1 MSVNNKR
8 FKKPSLMIQIVIG
21 ALAGILVGYFSKTA
35 GLQLEILGTIFMNL
49 IQMVIVPL
57 IFPVIILAIVNIS
70 DSKSFGKVSGNSF
83 IYFFSVTTGLIV
95 LSILVGNWT
104 KIGSYFQA
112 GSISTEALDGIASG
126 IDFRSFFLSIVP
138 SNLFQAF
145 ADGNLL
151 PILFFGI
158 FLGLALV
165 SIGEKAR
172 PVISFFESWSQ
183 AMFKMVDYAIS
194 FAPIGVFGFLAYDIA
209 AYGIGNLFS
218 LGQFVLFTYLAFA
231 VVVFVFFPIIAW
243 FFHVSYF
250 ALLKEISDLVLVVFT
265 TGSSSVVL
273 PSLIDRL
280 KKFGV
285 SPSVSSFVTPLG
297 YSFNLDGACVYIS
310 LATMFIVNMYDV
322 TLGLGEMVALVL
334 FLTVITKGI
343 ATVPSGAVV
352 VLLAAATQLGLP
364 AQGVALMV
372 SVDFFINMGRSAVNV
387 IGNALAPAVIAKSE
401 KALIHNRTTVQQKK
415 QQSWIDKI

>member
-1 MSVNNKR
+1 MLANSER
-8 FKKPSLMIQIVIG
+8 IKKPSLMLQVVIG
-21 ALAGILVGYFSKTA
+21 GLAGILVGYFSKTL
-35 GLQLEILGTIFMNL
+35 GFQLEILGTIFMNL
-49 IQMVIVPL
+49 IQMIIVPL

-70 DSKSFGKVSGNSF
+70 DAKTFGKVAGKSF
-83 IYFFSVTTGLIV
+83 IYFFTVTTGLII
-95 LSILVGNWT
+95 LSILAGKWT
-104 KIGSYFQA
+104 GIGSNFQTGA
-112 GSISTEALDGIASG
+112 ISTESLDGIASG
-126 IDFRSFFLSIVP
+126 IDFQSFFLSIVP
-138 SNLFQAF
+138 SNIFQAF

-151 PILFFGI
+151 PIIFFGI

-165 SIGEKAR
+165 SIGEKGQ

-183 AMFKMVDYAIS
+183 AMFKMVDYAIL

-218 LGQFVLFTYLAFA
+218 LGQFVLFTYAAFML
-231 VVVFVFFPIIAW
+231 VVLIVFPLIAW
-243 FFHVSYF
+243 IFHVPYF
-250 ALLKEISDLVLVVFT
+250 ALLREVSDLIVVVFT

-285 SPSVSSFVTPLG
+285 SPSVSAFVTPLG
-297 YSFNLDGACVYIS
+297 YSFNLGGACVYIS

-322 TLGLGEMVALVL
+322 TLGFGEIVALVL
-334 FLTVITKGI
+334 FLTIVTKGI

-364 AQGVALMV
+364 AEGVALMV

-387 IGNALAPAVIAKSE
+387 VGNALAPVLIAQSE
-401 KALIHNRTTVQQKK
+401 DAFGYDKQADYKK
-415 QQSWIDKI
+415 EVAEVSK

>member
-1 MSVNNKR
+1 MLTNSKR
-8 FKKPSLMIQIVIG
+8 IQRPSLMLQVVIG
-21 ALAGILVGYFSKTA
+21 GLAGILVGYFSKTV

-49 IQMVIVPL
+49 IQMIIVPL

-70 DSKSFGKVSGNSF
+70 DAKTFGKVAGKSF
-83 IYFFSVTTGLIV
+83 IYFFTVTTGLII
-95 LSILVGNWT
+95 LSILAGKWT
-104 KIGSYFQA
+104 GIGSNFQTGA
-112 GSISTEALDGIASG
+112 VSTESLDGIASG
-126 IDFRSFFLSIVP
+126 IDFQSFFLSIVP
-138 SNLFQAF
+138 SNIFQAF

-151 PILFFGI
+151 PIIFFGI

-165 SIGEKAR
+165 SIGEKGQ

-183 AMFKMVDYAIS
+183 AMFKMVDYAIL

-209 AYGIGNLFS
+209 AYGIGNLLS
-218 LGQFVLFTYLAFA
+218 LGQFVLFTYAAFM
-231 VVVFVFFPIIAW
+231 VIVLIIFPLIAW
-243 FFHVSYF
+243 FFHVPYF
-250 ALLKEISDLVLVVFT
+250 ALLREVSDLIVVVFT

-285 SPSVSSFVTPLG
+285 SPSISAFVTPLG
-297 YSFNLDGACVYIS
+297 YSFNLGGACVYIS

-322 TLGLGEMVALVL
+322 TLGFGEIVALVL
-334 FLTVITKGI
+334 FLTIVTKGI

-364 AQGVALMV
+364 AEGVALMV

-387 IGNALAPAVIAKSE
+387 VGNALAPVLIAQSE
-401 KALIHNRTTVQQKK
+401 EAFVYDKLTDYKK
-415 QQSWIDKI
+415 EVAEVND

>member
-1 MSVNNKR
+1 MSGNTR
-8 FKKPSLMIQIVIG
+8 TMKKPSLMLQVIIG
-21 ALAGILVGYFSKTA
+21 AVAGIIVGYFSKNA
-35 GLQLEILGTIFMNL
+35 GLQLEVLGTIFMNL
-49 IQMVIVPL
+49 IQMIIVPL

-70 DSKSFGKVSGNSF
+70 DSKSFGKVAGKSF
-83 IYFFSVTTGLIV
+83 IYFFSVTTGLII
-95 LSILVGNWT
+95 LSILAGKWT
-104 KIGSYFQA
+104 GIGSNFQT
-112 GSISTEALDGIASG
+112 GSISTESLDGIASG
-126 IDFRSFFLSIVP
+126 IDFQSFFLSIVP

-151 PILFFGI
+151 PIIFFGI
-158 FLGLALV
+158 FLGLSLV
-165 SIGEKAR
+165 SIGEKGR
-172 PVISFFESWSQ
+172 PVIVFFESWSQ

-209 AYGIGNLFS
+209 AYGIGNLLS
-218 LGQFVLFTYLAFA
+218 LGQFVLFTYLAFM
-231 VVVFVFFPIIAW
+231 VVVLLVFPIIAW
-243 FFHVSYF
+243 FFHVPYF
-250 ALLKEISDLVLVVFT
+250 ALLKEISDLIILVFT

-285 SPSVSSFVTPLG
+285 SPAISSFVTPLG

-322 TLGLGEMVALVL
+322 TLGFGEIVALVL

-343 ATVPSGAVV
+343 AAVPSGAVV

-364 AQGVALMV
+364 AEGVALMV

-387 IGNALAPAVIAKSE
+387 VGNALAPVLIAQSE
-401 KALIHNRTTVQQKK
+401 TAFEYEKNGDFTKEALESKK
-415 QQSWIDKI
+415 

>member
-1 MSVNNKR
+1 MKTEKKWI
-8 FKKPSLMIQIVIG
+8 KKPSLTTQVLIG
-21 ALAGILVGYFSKTA
+21 AMAGIVVGYFSKTV
-35 GLQLEILGTIFMNL
+35 GLQLEIFGTIFMNL
-49 IQMVIVPL
+49 IQMIIIPL

-70 DSKSFGKVSGNSF
+70 DTKSFGKVAGKSF
-83 IYFFSVTTGLIV
+83 MYFFTVTTGLII
-95 LSILVGNWT
+95 LSILAGKWT
-104 KIGSYFQA
+104 AIGSHFEA
-112 GSISTEALDGIASG
+112 GNMTIESLDGIASG
-126 IDFRSFFLSIVP
+126 IDFQTFFLSIVP

-151 PILFFGI
+151 PILFFGVL
-158 FLGLALV
+158 LGLALV
-165 SIGEKAR
+165 SIGEKAQ

-183 AMFKMVDYAIS
+183 AMFKMIDYAIS

-218 LGQFVLFTYLAFA
+218 LGQFVLFTYVAFA
-231 VVVFVFFPIIAW
+231 VVVFVIFPIIAW
-243 FFHVSYF
+243 LFHIPYF
-250 ALLKEISDLVLVVFT
+250 ALLKTIGDLVLVVFT

-280 KKFGV
+280 KKYGV
-285 SPSVSSFVTPLG
+285 SPAVSSFVTPLG
-297 YSFNLDGACVYIS
+297 YSFNLNGACVYIS

-322 TLGLGEMVALVL
+322 TLGLGEIIALVL
-334 FLTVITKGI
+334 FLTIVTKGI

-364 AQGVALMV
+364 AEGVALMV

-387 IGNALAPAVIAKSE
+387 IGNALAPVIIAQTEKELAYGKTRVQMAKE
-401 KALIHNRTTVQQKK
+401 LK
-415 QQSWIDKI
+415 

>member
-1 MSVNNKR
+1 MSGNTR
-8 FKKPSLMIQIVIG
+8 TMKKPSLMLQVIIG
-21 ALAGILVGYFSKTA
+21 AVAGIIVGYFSKNA
-35 GLQLEILGTIFMNL
+35 GLQLEVLGTIFMNL
-49 IQMVIVPL
+49 IQMIIVPL

-70 DSKSFGKVSGNSF
+70 DSKSFGKVAGKSF
-83 IYFFSVTTGLIV
+83 IYFFSVTTGLII
-95 LSILVGNWT
+95 LSILAGKWT
-104 KIGSYFQA
+104 GIGSNFQT
-112 GSISTEALDGIASG
+112 GSISTESLDGIASG
-126 IDFRSFFLSIVP
+126 IDFQSFFLSIVP

-151 PILFFGI
+151 PIIFFGI
-158 FLGLALV
+158 FLGLSLV
-165 SIGEKAR
+165 SIGEKGR
-172 PVISFFESWSQ
+172 PVIVFFESWSQ

-209 AYGIGNLFS
+209 AYGIGNLLS
-218 LGQFVLFTYLAFA
+218 LGQFVLFTYLAFM
-231 VVVFVFFPIIAW
+231 VVVLLVFPIIAW
-243 FFHVSYF
+243 FFHVPYF
-250 ALLKEISDLVLVVFT
+250 VLLKEISDLIILVFT

-285 SPSVSSFVTPLG
+285 SPAISSFVTPLG

-322 TLGLGEMVALVL
+322 TLGFGEIVALVL

-343 ATVPSGAVV
+343 AAVPSGAVV

-364 AQGVALMV
+364 AEGVALMV

-387 IGNALAPAVIAKSE
+387 VGNALAPVLIAQSE
-401 KALIHNRTTVQQKK
+401 TAFEYEKNGDFTKEALESKK
-415 QQSWIDKI
+415 

>member
-1 MSVNNKR
+1 MSRNSR
-8 FKKPSLMIQIVIG
+8 IMKKPSLMLQVIIG
-21 ALAGILVGYFSKTA
+21 AAAGIIVGYFSKNV
-35 GLQLEILGTIFMNL
+35 GLQLEVLGTIFMNL
-49 IQMVIVPL
+49 IQMIIVPL

-70 DSKSFGKVSGNSF
+70 DSKSFGKVAGKSF
-83 IYFFSVTTGLIV
+83 VYFFSVTTGLIV
-95 LSILVGNWT
+95 LSVLVGKWT
-104 KIGSYFQA
+104 GIGSNFQT
-112 GSISTEALDGIASG
+112 GNVSTESLNGIASG
-126 IDFRSFFLSIVP
+126 IDFQSFFLSIVP

-151 PILFFGI
+151 PIIFFGI
-158 FLGLALV
+158 FLGLSLV
-165 SIGEKAR
+165 SIGEKGR
-172 PVISFFESWSQ
+172 PVIVFFESWSQ

-209 AYGIGNLFS
+209 AYGIGNLLS
-218 LGQFVLFTYLAFA
+218 LGQFVLFTYLAFM
-231 VVVFVFFPIIAW
+231 VVVLLVFPIIAW
-243 FFHVSYF
+243 FFHVPYF
-250 ALLKEISDLVLVVFT
+250 ALLKEISDLIVLVFT

-285 SPSVSSFVTPLG
+285 SPAVSSFVTPLG

-322 TLGLGEMVALVL
+322 TLGFGEIVALVL
-334 FLTVITKGI
+334 FLTIITKGI
-343 ATVPSGAVV
+343 AAVPSGAVV

-364 AQGVALMV
+364 AEGVALMV

-387 IGNALAPAVIAKSE
+387 VGNALAPVLIAQSKTAFEYE
-401 KALIHNRTTVQQKK
+401 KNRNFTKEALEAEK
-415 QQSWIDKI
+415 

>member
-1 MSVNNKR
+1 MSVNKKKL
-8 FKKPSLMIQIVIG
+8 KKPSLMLQVVLG

-49 IQMVIVPL
+49 IQMIIVPL

-70 DSKSFGKVSGNSF
+70 DAKSFGKVAGKSF
-83 IYFFSVTTGLIV
+83 VYFFSVTTGLII
-95 LSILVGNWT
+95 LSILAGKWT
-104 KIGSYFQA
+104 GIGSNFQTEA
-112 GSISTEALDGIASG
+112 VSTESLDGIASG
-126 IDFRSFFLSIVP
+126 IDFQSFFLSIVP

-151 PILFFGI
+151 PIIFFGI

-165 SIGEKAR
+165 SIGEKGQ
-172 PVISFFESWSQ
+172 PVISFFEAWSQ
-183 AMFKMVDYAIS
+183 AMFKMVDYAIL

-209 AYGIGNLFS
+209 AFGIGNLLS
-218 LGQFVLFTYLAFA
+218 LGQFVLFVYLAFL
-231 VVVFVFFPIIAW
+231 VVVLIVFPIIAW
-243 FFHVSYF
+243 FFHVPYF
-250 ALLKEISDLVLVVFT
+250 ALLKEISDLIVVVFT

-285 SPSVSSFVTPLG
+285 SPAISSFVTPLG
-297 YSFNLDGACVYIS
+297 YSFNLDGAGVYIS
-310 LATMFIVNMYDV
+310 LATMFIVNMYGV
-322 TLGLGEMVALVL
+322 TLGFGEIIALVL
-334 FLTVITKGI
+334 FLTIITKGI

-364 AQGVALMV
+364 AEGVALMV
-372 SVDFFINMGRSAVNV
+372 TVDFFINMGRSAVNV
-387 IGNALAPAVIAKSE
+387 IGNALAPVLIAQSEDAVVYTKTAE
-401 KALIHNRTTVQQKK
+401 YKK
-415 QQSWIDKI
+415 EAAGLND

>member
-1 MSVNNKR
+1 MSRNSR
-8 FKKPSLMIQIVIG
+8 IMKKPSLMLQVIIG
-21 ALAGILVGYFSKTA
+21 AAAGIIVGYFSKNV
-35 GLQLEILGTIFMNL
+35 GLQLEVLGTIFMNL
-49 IQMVIVPL
+49 IQMIIVPL

-70 DSKSFGKVSGNSF
+70 DSKSFGKVAGKSF
-83 IYFFSVTTGLIV
+83 VYFFSVTTGLIV
-95 LSILVGNWT
+95 LSVLVGKWT
-104 KIGSYFQA
+104 GIGSNFQT
-112 GSISTEALDGIASG
+112 GNVSTESLNGIASG
-126 IDFRSFFLSIVP
+126 IDFQSFFLSIVP

-151 PILFFGI
+151 PIIFFGI
-158 FLGLALV
+158 FLGLSLV
-165 SIGEKAR
+165 SIGEKGR
-172 PVISFFESWSQ
+172 PVIVFFESWSQ

-209 AYGIGNLFS
+209 AYGIGNLLS
-218 LGQFVLFTYLAFA
+218 LGQFVLFTYLAFM
-231 VVVFVFFPIIAW
+231 VVVLLVFPIIAW
-243 FFHVSYF
+243 FFHVPYF
-250 ALLKEISDLVLVVFT
+250 ALLKEISDLIVLVFT

-285 SPSVSSFVTPLG
+285 SPAVSSFVTPLG

-322 TLGLGEMVALVL
+322 TLGFGEIVALVL
-334 FLTVITKGI
+334 FLTIITKGI
-343 ATVPSGAVV
+343 AAVPSGAVV

-364 AQGVALMV
+364 AEGVALMV

-387 IGNALAPAVIAKSE
+387 VGNALAPVLIAQSE
-401 KALIHNRTTVQQKK
+401 TAFEYEKNRNFTKEALEAEK
-415 QQSWIDKI
+415 

>member
-1 MSVNNKR
+1 MSENSR
-8 FKKPSLMIQIVIG
+8 TMKKPSLMLQVIIG
-21 ALAGILVGYFSKTA
+21 AAAGIIVGYFSKNA

-49 IQMVIVPL
+49 IQMIIVPL

-70 DSKSFGKVSGNSF
+70 DSKSFGKVAGKSF
-83 IYFFSVTTGLIV
+83 VYFFSVTTGLII
-95 LSILVGNWT
+95 LSILAGKWT
-104 KIGSYFQA
+104 GIGSNFQT
-112 GSISTEALDGIASG
+112 GSISTESLDGIASG
-126 IDFRSFFLSIVP
+126 IDFQSFFLSIVP

-151 PILFFGI
+151 PIIFFGI
-158 FLGLALV
+158 FLGLSLV
-165 SIGEKAR
+165 SIGEKGR
-172 PVISFFESWSQ
+172 PVIVFFESWSQ

-209 AYGIGNLFS
+209 AYGIGNLLS
-218 LGQFVLFTYLAFA
+218 LGQFVLFTYLAFM
-231 VVVFVFFPIIAW
+231 VVVLLVFPMIAW
-243 FFHVSYF
+243 FFHVPYF
-250 ALLKEISDLVLVVFT
+250 ALLKEISDLIVLVFT

-285 SPSVSSFVTPLG
+285 SPAVSSFVTPLG

-322 TLGLGEMVALVL
+322 TLGFGEIVALVL

-343 ATVPSGAVV
+343 AAVPSGAVV

-364 AQGVALMV
+364 AEGVALMV

-387 IGNALAPAVIAKSE
+387 VGNALAPVLIAQSE
-401 KALIHNRTTVQQKK
+401 TAFEYEKNGDFTKEAFEAKK
-415 QQSWIDKI
+415 

>member
-1 MSVNNKR
+1 MSENSR
-8 FKKPSLMIQIVIG
+8 TMKKPSLMLQVIIG
-21 ALAGILVGYFSKTA
+21 AVAGIIVGYFSKNA
-35 GLQLEILGTIFMNL
+35 GLQLEVLGTIFMNL
-49 IQMVIVPL
+49 IQMIIVPL

-70 DSKSFGKVSGNSF
+70 DSKSFGKVAGKSF
-83 IYFFSVTTGLIV
+83 VYFFSVTTGLII
-95 LSILVGNWT
+95 LSILVGKWT
-104 KIGSYFQA
+104 GIGSNFQT
-112 GSISTEALDGIASG
+112 GSISTESLDGIASG
-126 IDFRSFFLSIVP
+126 IDFQSFFLSIVP

-151 PILFFGI
+151 PIIFFGI
-158 FLGLALV
+158 FLGLSLV
-165 SIGEKAR
+165 SIGEKGR
-172 PVISFFESWSQ
+172 PVIVFFESWSQ

-209 AYGIGNLFS
+209 AYGIGNLLS
-218 LGQFVLFTYLAFA
+218 LGQFVLFTYLAFM
-231 VVVFVFFPIIAW
+231 VVVLLIFPMIAW
-243 FFHVSYF
+243 FFHVPYF
-250 ALLKEISDLVLVVFT
+250 ALLKEISDLIVLVFT

-285 SPSVSSFVTPLG
+285 SPAVSSFVTPLG

-322 TLGLGEMVALVL
+322 TLGFGEIVALVL

-343 ATVPSGAVV
+343 AAVPSGAVV

-364 AQGVALMV
+364 AEGVALMV

-387 IGNALAPAVIAKSE
+387 VGNALAPVLIAQSE
-401 KALIHNRTTVQQKK
+401 TAFEYEKNGEFTKKAFEAKK
-415 QQSWIDKI
+415 

>member
-1 MSVNNKR
+1 MSGNTR
-8 FKKPSLMIQIVIG
+8 TMKKPSLMLQVIIG
-21 ALAGILVGYFSKTA
+21 AVAGIIVGYFSKNA

-49 IQMVIVPL
+49 IQMIIVPL

-70 DSKSFGKVSGNSF
+70 DSKSFGKVAGKSF
-83 IYFFSVTTGLIV
+83 VYFFSVTTGLII
-95 LSILVGNWT
+95 LSILAGKWT
-104 KIGSYFQA
+104 GIGSNFQT
-112 GSISTEALDGIASG
+112 GSISTESLDGIASG
-126 IDFRSFFLSIVP
+126 IDFQSFLLSIVP

-151 PILFFGI
+151 PIIFFGI
-158 FLGLALV
+158 FLGLSLV
-165 SIGEKAR
+165 SIGEKGR
-172 PVISFFESWSQ
+172 PVIVFFESWSQ

-209 AYGIGNLFS
+209 AYGIGNLLS
-218 LGQFVLFTYLAFA
+218 LGQFVLFTYLAFM
-231 VVVFVFFPIIAW
+231 VVVLLVFPIIAW
-243 FFHVSYF
+243 FFHVPYF
-250 ALLKEISDLVLVVFT
+250 ALLKEISDLIVLVFT

-285 SPSVSSFVTPLG
+285 SPAVSSFVTPLG

-322 TLGLGEMVALVL
+322 TLGFGEIVALVL
-334 FLTVITKGI
+334 FLTIITKGI
-343 ATVPSGAVV
+343 AAVPSGAVV

-364 AQGVALMV
+364 AEGVALMV

-387 IGNALAPAVIAKSE
+387 VGNALAPVLIAQSE
-401 KALIHNRTTVQQKK
+401 TAFEYEKNRNFTKEALEAEK
-415 QQSWIDKI
+415 

>member
-1 MSVNNKR
+1 MLTNSKR
-8 FKKPSLMIQIVIG
+8 IKRPSLMLQVVIG
-21 ALAGILVGYFSKTA
+21 GLAGILVGYFSKTI

-49 IQMVIVPL
+49 IQMIIVPL

-70 DSKSFGKVSGNSF
+70 DAKTFGKVAGKSF
-83 IYFFSVTTGLIV
+83 IYFFTVTTGLIA
-95 LSILVGNWT
+95 LSILAGKWT
-104 KIGSYFQA
+104 GIGSNFQTGA
-112 GSISTEALDGIASG
+112 ISTESLDGIASG
-126 IDFRSFFLSIVP
+126 IDFQSFFLSIVP
-138 SNLFQAF
+138 SNIFQAF

-151 PILFFGI
+151 PIIFFGI

-165 SIGEKAR
+165 SIGEKGQ

-183 AMFKMVDYAIS
+183 AMFKMVDYAIL

-209 AYGIGNLFS
+209 AYGIGNLLS
-218 LGQFVLFTYLAFA
+218 LGQFVLFSYAAFM
-231 VVVFVFFPIIAW
+231 VIVLIIFPLIAW
-243 FFHVSYF
+243 FFHVPYF
-250 ALLKEISDLVLVVFT
+250 ALLREVSDLIVVVFT

-285 SPSVSSFVTPLG
+285 SHSISAFVTPLG
-297 YSFNLDGACVYIS
+297 YSFNLGGACVYIS

-322 TLGLGEMVALVL
+322 TLGFGEIVALVL
-334 FLTVITKGI
+334 FLTIVTKGI

-364 AQGVALMV
+364 AEGVALMV

-387 IGNALAPAVIAKSE
+387 VGNALAPVLIAQSE
-401 KALIHNRTTVQQKK
+401 DAFGYDKQSDYKK
-415 QQSWIDKI
+415 EVAEVSK

>member
-1 MSVNNKR
+1 MSGNTR
-8 FKKPSLMIQIVIG
+8 TMKKPSLMLQVIIG
-21 ALAGILVGYFSKTA
+21 AVAGIIVGYFSKNA

-49 IQMVIVPL
+49 IQMIIVPL

-70 DSKSFGKVSGNSF
+70 DSKSFGKVAGKSF
-83 IYFFSVTTGLIV
+83 VYFFSATTGLII
-95 LSILVGNWT
+95 LSILAGKWT
-104 KIGSYFQA
+104 GIGSNFQT
-112 GSISTEALDGIASG
+112 GSISTESLDGIASG
-126 IDFRSFFLSIVP
+126 IDFQSFFLSIVP

-151 PILFFGI
+151 PIIFFGI
-158 FLGLALV
+158 FLGLSLV
-165 SIGEKAR
+165 SIGEKGR
-172 PVISFFESWSQ
+172 PVIVFFESWSQ

-209 AYGIGNLFS
+209 AYGIGNLLS
-218 LGQFVLFTYLAFA
+218 LGQFVLFTYLAFM
-231 VVVFVFFPIIAW
+231 VVVLLVFPIIAW
-243 FFHVSYF
+243 FFHVPYF
-250 ALLKEISDLVLVVFT
+250 ALLKEISDLIVLVFT

-285 SPSVSSFVTPLG
+285 SPAVSSFVTPLG

-322 TLGLGEMVALVL
+322 TLGFGEIVALVL
-334 FLTVITKGI
+334 FLTIITKGI
-343 ATVPSGAVV
+343 AAVPSGAVV

-364 AQGVALMV
+364 AEGVALMV

-387 IGNALAPAVIAKSE
+387 VGNALAPVLIAQSE
-401 KALIHNRTTVQQKK
+401 TAFEYEKNRNFTKEALEAEK
-415 QQSWIDKI
+415 

>member
-1 MSVNNKR
+1 MKTKKKWI
-8 FKKPSLMIQIVIG
+8 KKPSLTIQVLIG
-21 ALAGILVGYFSKTA
+21 AMAGIVVGYFSKTV
-35 GLQLEILGTIFMNL
+35 GLQLEIFGTIFMNL
-49 IQMVIVPL
+49 IQMIIIPL

-70 DSKSFGKVSGNSF
+70 DTKSFGKVAGKSF
-83 IYFFSVTTGLIV
+83 VYFFTVTTGLII
-95 LSILVGNWT
+95 LSILAGKWTAIGSHFEVGNMT
-104 KIGSYFQA
+104 
-112 GSISTEALDGIASG
+112 TESLDGIASG
-126 IDFRSFFLSIVP
+126 IDFQTFFLSIVP

-151 PILFFGI
+151 PILFFGVL
-158 FLGLALV
+158 LGLALV
-165 SIGEKAR
+165 SIGEKAQ

-183 AMFKMVDYAIS
+183 AMFKMIDYAIS

-218 LGQFVLFTYLAFA
+218 LGQFVLFTYVAFA
-231 VVVFVFFPIIAW
+231 VVVFVIFPIIAW
-243 FFHVSYF
+243 LFHIPYF
-250 ALLKEISDLVLVVFT
+250 ALLKTIGDLVLVVFT

-280 KKFGV
+280 KKYGV
-285 SPSVSSFVTPLG
+285 SPAVSSFVTPLG
-297 YSFNLDGACVYIS
+297 YSFNLNGACVYIS

-322 TLGLGEMVALVL
+322 TLGLGEIIALVL
-334 FLTVITKGI
+334 FLTIVTKGI

-364 AQGVALMV
+364 AEGVALMV

-387 IGNALAPAVIAKSE
+387 IGNALAPVIIAQTEKELAYGKTRVQMAKATE
-401 KALIHNRTTVQQKK
+401 
-415 QQSWIDKI
+415 IDR

>member
-1 MSVNNKR
+1 MKTKKKWI
-8 FKKPSLMIQIVIG
+8 KKPSLTTQVLIG
-21 ALAGILVGYFSKTA
+21 AMAGIVVGYFSKTV
-35 GLQLEILGTIFMNL
+35 GLQLEIFGTIFMNL
-49 IQMVIVPL
+49 IQMIIIPL

-70 DSKSFGKVSGNSF
+70 DTKSFGKVAGKSF
-83 IYFFSVTTGLIV
+83 MYFFTVTTGLII
-95 LSILVGNWT
+95 LSILAGKWT
-104 KIGSYFQA
+104 AIGSHFEA
-112 GSISTEALDGIASG
+112 GNMTIESLDGIASG
-126 IDFRSFFLSIVP
+126 IDFQTFFLSIVP

-151 PILFFGI
+151 PILFFGVL
-158 FLGLALV
+158 LGLALV
-165 SIGEKAR
+165 SIGEKAQ

-183 AMFKMVDYAIS
+183 AMFKMIDYAIS

-218 LGQFVLFTYLAFA
+218 LGQFVLFTYVAFA
-231 VVVFVFFPIIAW
+231 VVVFVIFPIIAW
-243 FFHVSYF
+243 LFHIPYF
-250 ALLKEISDLVLVVFT
+250 ALLKTIGDLVLVVFT

-280 KKFGV
+280 KKYGV
-285 SPSVSSFVTPLG
+285 SPAVSSFVTPLG
-297 YSFNLDGACVYIS
+297 YSFNLNGACVYIS

-322 TLGLGEMVALVL
+322 TLGLGEIIALVL
-334 FLTVITKGI
+334 FLTIVTKGI

-364 AQGVALMV
+364 AEGVALMV

-387 IGNALAPAVIAKSE
+387 IGNALAPVIIAQTEKELAYGKTRVQMAKE
-401 KALIHNRTTVQQKK
+401 LK
-415 QQSWIDKI
+415 

>member
-1 MSVNNKR
+1 MSGNTR
-8 FKKPSLMIQIVIG
+8 TMKKPSLMLQVIIG
-21 ALAGILVGYFSKTA
+21 AVAGIIVGYFSKNA

-49 IQMVIVPL
+49 IQMIIVPL

-70 DSKSFGKVSGNSF
+70 DSKSFGKVAGKSF
-83 IYFFSVTTGLIV
+83 VYFFSVTTGLII
-95 LSILVGNWT
+95 LSILAGKWT
-104 KIGSYFQA
+104 GIGSNFQT
-112 GSISTEALDGIASG
+112 GSISTESLDGIASG
-126 IDFRSFFLSIVP
+126 IDFQSFFLSIVP

-151 PILFFGI
+151 PIIFFGI
-158 FLGLALV
+158 FLGLSLV
-165 SIGEKAR
+165 SIGEKGR
-172 PVISFFESWSQ
+172 PVIVFFESWSQ

-209 AYGIGNLFS
+209 AYGIGNLLS
-218 LGQFVLFTYLAFA
+218 LGQFVLFTYLAFM
-231 VVVFVFFPIIAW
+231 VVVLLVFPIIAW
-243 FFHVSYF
+243 FFHVPYF
-250 ALLKEISDLVLVVFT
+250 ALLKEISDLIVLVFT

-285 SPSVSSFVTPLG
+285 SPAVSSFVTPLG

-322 TLGLGEMVALVL
+322 TLGFGEIVALVL
-334 FLTVITKGI
+334 FLTIITKGI
-343 ATVPSGAVV
+343 AAVPSGAVV

-364 AQGVALMV
+364 AEGVALMV

-387 IGNALAPAVIAKSE
+387 VGNALAPVLIAQSE
-401 KALIHNRTTVQQKK
+401 TAFEYEKNRNFTKEALEAEK
-415 QQSWIDKI
+415 

>member
-70 DSKSFGKVSGNSF
+70 DAKSFGKVAGNSF

-183 AMFKMVDYAIS
+183 AMFKMVDYEYH
-194 FAPIGVFGFLAYDIA
+194 LH
-209 AYGIGNLFS
+209 L
-218 LGQFVLFTYLAFA
+218 LEYL
-231 VVVFVFFPIIAW
+231 
-243 FFHVSYF
+243 
-250 ALLKEISDLVLVVFT
+250 
-265 TGSSSVVL
+265 
-273 PSLIDRL
+273 
-280 KKFGV
+280 
-285 SPSVSSFVTPLG
+285 
-297 YSFNLDGACVYIS
+297 
-310 LATMFIVNMYDV
+310 
-322 TLGLGEMVALVL
+322 
-334 FLTVITKGI
+334 
-343 ATVPSGAVV
+343 
-352 VLLAAATQLGLP
+352 
-364 AQGVALMV
+364 
-372 SVDFFINMGRSAVNV
+372 DFWHMI
-387 IGNALAPAVIAKSE
+387 
-401 KALIHNRTTVQQKK
+401 
-415 QQSWIDKI
+415 

>member
-1 MSVNNKR
+1 MLANSER
-8 FKKPSLMIQIVIG
+8 IKKPSLMLQVVIG
-21 ALAGILVGYFSKTA
+21 GLAGILVGYFSKTL
-35 GLQLEILGTIFMNL
+35 GFQLEILGTIFMNL
-49 IQMVIVPL
+49 IQMIIVPL

-70 DSKSFGKVSGNSF
+70 DAKTFGKVAGKSF
-83 IYFFSVTTGLIV
+83 IYFFTVTTGLII
-95 LSILVGNWT
+95 LSILAGKWT
-104 KIGSYFQA
+104 GIGSNFQTGA
-112 GSISTEALDGIASG
+112 ISTESLDGIASG
-126 IDFRSFFLSIVP
+126 IDFQSFFLSIVP
-138 SNLFQAF
+138 SNIFQAF

-151 PILFFGI
+151 PIIFFGI

-165 SIGEKAR
+165 SIGEKGQ

-183 AMFKMVDYAIS
+183 AMFKMVDYAIL

-218 LGQFVLFTYLAFA
+218 LGQFVLFTYAAFML
-231 VVVFVFFPIIAW
+231 VVLIVFPLIAW
-243 FFHVSYF
+243 IFHVPYF
-250 ALLKEISDLVLVVFT
+250 ALLREVSDLIVVVFT

-285 SPSVSSFVTPLG
+285 SPSVSAFVTPLG
-297 YSFNLDGACVYIS
+297 YSFNLGGACVYIS

-322 TLGLGEMVALVL
+322 TLGFGEIVALVL
-334 FLTVITKGI
+334 FLTIVTKGI

-364 AQGVALMV
+364 AEGVA
-372 SVDFFINMGRSAVNV
+372 
-387 IGNALAPAVIAKSE
+387 
-401 KALIHNRTTVQQKK
+401 
-415 QQSWIDKI
+415 

>member
-1 MSVNNKR
+1 MSRNSR
-8 FKKPSLMIQIVIG
+8 TMKKPSLMLQVIIG
-21 ALAGILVGYFSKTA
+21 AVAGIIVGYFSKNA
-35 GLQLEILGTIFMNL
+35 GLQLEVLGTIFMNL
-49 IQMVIVPL
+49 IQMIIVPL

-70 DSKSFGKVSGNSF
+70 DSKSFGKVAGKSF
-83 IYFFSVTTGLIV
+83 VYFFSVTTGLIILSV
-95 LSILVGNWT
+95 LAGKWT
-104 KIGSYFQA
+104 GIGSNFQT
-112 GSISTEALDGIASG
+112 GSISTESLDGIASG
-126 IDFRSFFLSIVP
+126 IDFQSFFLSIVP

-151 PILFFGI
+151 PIIFFGI
-158 FLGLALV
+158 FLGLSLV
-165 SIGEKAR
+165 SIGEKGR
-172 PVISFFESWSQ
+172 PVIVFFESWSQ

-209 AYGIGNLFS
+209 AYGIGNLLS
-218 LGQFVLFTYLAFA
+218 LGQFVLFTYVAFM
-231 VVVFVFFPIIAW
+231 VVVLIILPLIAW
-243 FFHVSYF
+243 FFHVPYF
-250 ALLKEISDLVLVVFT
+250 ALLKEISDLIFLVFT

-285 SPSVSSFVTPLG
+285 SPAVSSFVTPLG

-322 TLGLGEMVALVL
+322 TLGFGEIVALVL

-343 ATVPSGAVV
+343 AAVPSGAVV

-364 AQGVALMV
+364 AEGVALMV

-387 IGNALAPAVIAKSE
+387 VGNALAPVLIAQSE
-401 KALIHNRTTVQQKK
+401 TAFEYEKNGDFTKETFEAKN
-415 QQSWIDKI
+415 

>member
-1 MSVNNKR
+1 MSRNSR
-8 FKKPSLMIQIVIG
+8 TMKKPSLMLQVIIG
-21 ALAGILVGYFSKTA
+21 AVAGIIVGYFSKNA
-35 GLQLEILGTIFMNL
+35 GLQLEVLGTIFMNL
-49 IQMVIVPL
+49 IQMIIVPL

-70 DSKSFGKVSGNSF
+70 DSKSFGKVAGKSF
-83 IYFFSVTTGLIV
+83 VYFFSVTTGLIILSV
-95 LSILVGNWT
+95 LAGKWT
-104 KIGSYFQA
+104 GIGSNFQT
-112 GSISTEALDGIASG
+112 GSISTESLDGIASG
-126 IDFRSFFLSIVP
+126 IDFQSFFLSIVP

-151 PILFFGI
+151 PIIFFGI
-158 FLGLALV
+158 FLGLSLV
-165 SIGEKAR
+165 SIGEKGR
-172 PVISFFESWSQ
+172 PVIVFFESWSQ

-209 AYGIGNLFS
+209 AYGIGNLLS
-218 LGQFVLFTYLAFA
+218 LGQFVLFTYVAFM
-231 VVVFVFFPIIAW
+231 VVVLIIFPLIAW
-243 FFHVSYF
+243 FFHVPYF
-250 ALLKEISDLVLVVFT
+250 ALLKEISDLIFLVFT

-285 SPSVSSFVTPLG
+285 SPAVSSFVTPLG

-322 TLGLGEMVALVL
+322 TLGFGEIVALVL

-343 ATVPSGAVV
+343 AAVPSGAVV

-364 AQGVALMV
+364 AEGVALMV

-387 IGNALAPAVIAKSE
+387 VGNALAPVLIAQSE
-401 KALIHNRTTVQQKK
+401 TAFEYEKNGGFTKETFEAKN
-415 QQSWIDKI
+415 